1 MKVDAMLQID
11 ARTLIETAN
20 RNFGTLVRHIQDLTH
35 EESLIQP
42 SFNANCLNWV
52 VGHMLQSRDKMLQL
66 VDEPAVWTA
75 EWIARYERGSEPITS
90 GDDAIRLEQM
100 LADFQTAHER
110 LVAKLGR
117 MTPEDLAA
125 PAKEVIKNIA
135 PQSTAEFLNFLL
147 WHETYHVGQ
156 VDLLRQV
163 AGKND
168 KII

>member
-1 MKVDAMLQID
+1 MKVDTMLQID
-11 ARTLIETAN
+11 ARTLIDTADS
-20 RNFGTLVRHIQDLTH
+20 NFGVLLRHVNDLTH

-42 SFNANCLNWV
+42 PFNGNCLNWV
-52 VGHMLQSRDKMLQL
+52 VGHMMQSRDKMLQL
-66 VDEPAVWTA
+66 VDEPSVWTA
-75 EWIARYERGSEPITS
+75 EQIARYERNSAPITS
-90 GDDAIRLEQM
+90 GDDAMRFEQM

-117 MTPEDLAA
+117 MTPEELAA
-125 PAKEVIKNIA
+125 PAKQVIKNAA
-135 PQSTAEFLNFLL
+135 PQSTGEFLNFLL